1 MKVLIQMNK
10 KTPVRLYKTEPLTLE
25 YNKQRVIFIGA
36 VFIFIFALI
45 VFSIGTDSI
54 NYLMGAI

>member
-1 MKVLIQMNK
+1 MNK